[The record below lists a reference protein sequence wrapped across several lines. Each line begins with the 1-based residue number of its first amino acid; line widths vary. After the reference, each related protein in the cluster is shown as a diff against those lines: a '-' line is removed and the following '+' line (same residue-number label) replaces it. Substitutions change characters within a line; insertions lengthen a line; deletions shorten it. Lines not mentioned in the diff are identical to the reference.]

1 MLKHAKAEVALLFGA
16 IFFALNAIPAKL
28 LMASGLSAWRLT
40 ELRTTGAFL
49 LILVIVL
56 IKNPKSLRITKSELP
71 LLIAFGL
78 VGFAFVNVFYFAAVS
93 KMQIGIALIIEF
105 TAPIWITLWL
115 RFARRKH
122 VSSLMWWGLTTA
134 FAGLVLLSQIWQGL
148 TINGIGLI
156 YAFIDAFSLSI
167 YFLLGE
173 NLLEKKPNEVI
184 MVWGLGVSSL
194 FFAIVQ
200 PWWNFPF
207 SVFTKQVALEGRYSG
222 QFAAGF
228 LLVLWLISMGT
239 VVPYFLVFRGLH
251 KLSASTASV
260 IGMLEPIFGGIFGW
274 WFLRESLST
283 VQLLGAAVVL
293 VGIYLADRAKLS
305 ATVA

>member
-1 MLKHAKAEVALLFGA
+1 
-16 IFFALNAIPAKL
+16 
-28 LMASGLSAWRLT
+28 
-40 ELRTTGAFL
+40 
-49 LILVIVL
+49 
-56 IKNPKSLRITKSELP
+56 
-71 LLIAFGL
+71 
-78 VGFAFVNVFYFAAVS
+78 
-93 KMQIGIALIIEF
+93 
-105 TAPIWITLWL
+105 
-115 RFARRKH
+115 
-122 VSSLMWWGLTTA
+122 
-134 FAGLVLLSQIWQGL
+134 LVLLSQIWQGL

>member
-115 RFARRKH
+115 RFAQRKH

-184 MVWGLGVSSL
+184 MVWGLGFSSL

>member
-115 RFARRKH
+115 RFAQRKH

-148 TINGIGLI
+148 TISGIGLI

-184 MVWGLGVSSL
+184 MVWGLGFSSL

>member
-1 MLKHAKAEVALLFGA
+1 MLKHARAEVVLLFGA

-49 LILVIVL
+49 LILIIVL
-56 IKNPKSLRITKSELP
+56 IKNPRSLRVTKSEIP

-78 VGFAFVNVFYFAAVS
+78 VGFAFVNVFYFAAVA

-122 VSSLMWWGLTTA
+122 VSFLMWWGLTTA

-148 TINGIGLI
+148 TISGVGLI

-184 MVWGLGVSSL
+184 MVWGLGVSTL

-207 SVFTKQVALEGRYSG
+207 SVFTKQVALEGRYTG
-222 QFAAGF
+222 HFVIGF

-274 WFLRESLST
+274 WFLRESLSA